1 MYKVVLDCS
10 TTIAYFFKD
19 ETSNY
24 VDAALEMLA
33 EKGRAL
39 VPPIWPLEVVN
50 TFLSAER
57 RKRLS
62 KAETEKIFLI
72 LETLPI
78 ELTQYPNLQTVRDV
92 QAIARKHTLSAYDAS
107 YLELAQRENAPLI
120 TLDKKLKQ
128 AAVKADIALWTPA

>member
-10 TTIAYFFKD
+10 ATIAYFFKD
-19 ETSNY
+19 ETSDY

-62 KAETEKIFLI
+62 KAETEKIFSI

-78 ELTQYPNLQTVRDV
+78 ELTQYPNLQTARDV

-128 AAVKADIALWTPA
+128 AAVKAGVSLWTPA